1 MLKEFKA
8 NYYRLFRSKT
18 FYIIFGLLFLGAC
31 LCCFLIKFM
40 VDDPFGAVNAI
51 REAISEISETN
62 PSDAIYL
69 DVYSSSLDTFQQ
81 FGDVT
86 GIVRIQMIG
95 GIGFMLYSLLVV
107 LFVGRE
113 FKSRF
118 YVNHYS
124 GNSSPV
130 RIAFVQWL
138 SMICITFFMQ
148 VVLFLF
154 TAGVT
159 FACCN
164 NVRMGDLSLAF
175 RYFLM
180 AVLGNAAFVTFGYMV
195 TFIRKSFVMATVLT
209 CLYTL
214 GFIDLLVAFAS
225 IFIKPLRLLALSSQV
240 ELTID
245 DFSALSYASTICSML
260 FFILLYLGITLVVA
274 KRRDAY

>member
-1 MLKEFKA
+1 MLKEFKS

-31 LCCFLIKFM
+31 FSCFMIKFI
-40 VDDPFGAVNAI
+40 VDDPFGMVNAI
-51 REAISEISETN
+51 QEELEEVSKTDVES
-62 PSDAIYL
+62 IYL
-69 DVYSSSLDTFQQ
+69 EVYSESLESLQQ
-81 FGDVT
+81 LSDLA

-124 GNSSPV
+124 GNSSAV
-130 RIAFVQWL
+130 KIAFVQWL
-138 SMICITFFMQ
+138 SMIFITVFMQ
-148 VVLFLF
+148 VGLFLF
-154 TAGVT
+154 TVVVT
-159 FACCN
+159 FSCCD
-164 NVRMGDLSLAF
+164 NVHMGDLSLAF
-175 RYFLM
+175 RYFLI

-195 TFIRKSFVMATVLT
+195 TFIRKSFVLATVLV

-214 GFIDLLVAFAS
+214 GFIDLVFTFAAV
-225 IFIKPLRLLALSSQV
+225 FITPLRLLSLSAQV

-245 DFSALSYASTICSML
+245 DFSAFSYASTICSIV
-260 FFILLYLGITLVVA
+260 FFILLYLSITLVVA